1 MTWMRSD
8 FLCACVSPRA
18 RGPVGSRSESF
29 ISQRKMFRKEI
40 VFKKRGNFP
49 FSP

>member
-1 MTWMRSD
+1 MCVCVTAGTWS
-8 FLCACVSPRA
+8 
-18 RGPVGSRSESF
+18 SRLAVESF